1 VPTKLQQKQLATL
14 GANIRRERMRQE
26 MTQER
31 LAELTELN
39 IRTVQKIE
47 AGSVNILVTT
57 VIRFQQALGC
67 GWNKLLPSD

>member
-1 VPTKLQQKQLATL
+1 MLLKLQKKQLSIL
-14 GANIRRERMRQE
+14 GMNIRRERMRQE

-57 VIRFQQALGC
+57 AIRVQRALKC
-67 GWNKLLPSD
+67 PWSRLLT